1 MKKIASFIL
10 CAAMIFSVL
19 SGTFFADSPF
29 DFSITSEA
37 SEYNKTMLPYCYKKL
52 TDEEK
57 LAYLKMRTAFIDH
70 REFMLISIP
79 VETIEKLTNIM
90 MYADAMTSFDFPVGK
105 NVMQYYYN
113 ESTQKT
119 SMVRFNYVYS
129 KEDYDRIIKKSDKA
143 AMEIISEFTDDT
155 SDYEKIKYIHDYIV
169 NETSYVIN
177 DSNNSAYDV
186 LVLGEAKCDGYAHAF
201 DYLCA
206 KAGIRSMTVSGYA
219 RNRSDESEYHA
230 WNKVYCGKKWY
241 NVDVTWDDPE
251 TNLKNNLSYKYFMVS
266 DEAIGNT
273 HVQTDN
279 GFYIPKADSDGADYY
294 HKYGFYADT
303 LSEAKNI
310 FADKIAKAAK
320 KGKNSVTVRL
330 SDKGVYDE
338 VMKCFS
344 DAGEMLDVM
353 DRASQMSGGK
363 IITDGCSYHGED
375 DCMYTV
381 TIYFYFKGGRLSD
394 YFKDIKQL
402 DGDTLSFLKE
412 IGLKEE

>member
-10 CAAMIFSVL
+10 CAAMIFPVL
-19 SGTFFADSPF
+19 SGTFFAGSPF
-29 DFSITSEA
+29 DVSIISEA

-79 VETIEKLTNIM
+79 VETANKLINIM

-113 ESTQKT
+113 EDTQKT
-119 SMVRFNYVYS
+119 SIIRFNYVYS
-129 KEDYDRIIKKSDKA
+129 KEDYDKIIQRSDEA
-143 AMEIISEFTDDT
+143 AMEIISEFTDET

-206 KAGIRSMTVSGYA
+206 KAGIRSMTVSGYEKE
-219 RNRSDESEYHA
+219 RSDENEYHA

-266 DEAIGNT
+266 DETIGNT

-279 GFYIPKADSDGADYY
+279 GFYIPEACSDGADYY
-294 HKYGFYADT
+294 HKYGFYADNIDKT
-303 LSEAKNI
+303 KNI

-320 KGKNSVTVRL
+320 KEKNSVTVRL
-330 SDKGVYDE
+330 SDRKLYDE
-338 VMKCFS
+338 VMKYFS
-344 DAGEMLDVM
+344 DTDAMLDVM
-353 DRASQMSGGK
+353 NTASQMSGGK
-363 IITDGCSYHGED
+363 IITDGFSYHGED

-381 TIYFYFKGGRLSD
+381 TIYFYFKDSNISD
-394 YFKDIKQL
+394 YFKDIEQL
-402 DGDTLSFLKE
+402 DSDTVSFLKQ